1 MVYHAQTMYTI
12 KEASARSG
20 VGIPL
25 LRAWER
31 RYGVVAP
38 RRTPSGYRLYDE
50 DAIQRLSAMRHLIDA
65 GWAPQQAASRIR
77 TADAD
82 ELATLGADARQPAPG
97 LPPSVRVDTAAHEAL
112 VDRIVDA
119 ARKLDQGSL
128 DAALDETMAAVGF
141 EAAWDR
147 VLAPAL
153 RAIGDAWQRG
163 EITVA
168 GEHGT
173 SEAIGRRLSRA
184 FDAASVGAGQP
195 VLVGLAP
202 GARHEFGAL
211 AFAVAARRAGMPVL
225 YLGPDLPADSWA
237 SAAVERQASAAVVGV
252 PRRAD
257 VARGREVIEQLRRAR
272 PEMIVAVGGSNADQ
286 VGDGARTLP
295 HGSLDASVRALQEAL
310 G

>member
-1 MVYHAQTMYTI
+1 MYTI

-31 RYGVVAP
+31 RYGVVTP

-50 DAIQRLSAMRHLIDA
+50 DAIRRLTTMRHLIDG
-65 GWAPQQAASRIR
+65 GWAPQQAAARIR
-77 TADAD
+77 AADSD
-82 ELATLGADARQPAPG
+82 ELASLGEPADGERFVHGSAGPTDATPAHAEQ
-97 LPPSVRVDTAAHEAL
+97 VE
-112 VDRIVDA
+112 RIVDA
-119 ARKLDQGSL
+119 ARRLDSASL
-128 DAALDETMAAVGF
+128 DATLDEVMAAVGF
-141 EAAWDR
+141 ETAWER

-153 RAIGDAWQRG
+153 RAMGDAWERG

-184 FDAASVGAGQP
+184 FDATGDGSGRP
-195 VLVGLAP
+195 VLVGLVP
-202 GARHEFGAL
+202 GSRHEFGAL
-211 AFAVAARRAGMPVL
+211 AFAVAARRAGIPVL
-225 YLGPDLPADSWA
+225 YLGPDLPSDSWA
-237 SAAVERQASAAVVGV
+237 SAAVERQASAVVIGV

-257 VARGREVIEQLRRAR
+257 AARARDVIDQVLRAR
-272 PEMIVAVGGSNADQ
+272 PDVVVAVGGSSADR
-286 VGDGARTLP
+286 VGDSRALVLP
-295 HGSLDASVRALQEAL
+295 DESVDASVRAIRDAV